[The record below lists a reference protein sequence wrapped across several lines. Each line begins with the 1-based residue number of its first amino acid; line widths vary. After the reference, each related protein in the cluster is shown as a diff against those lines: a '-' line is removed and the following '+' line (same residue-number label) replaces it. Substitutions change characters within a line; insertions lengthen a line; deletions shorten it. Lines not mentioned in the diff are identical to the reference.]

1 MGGLPR
7 SPGVN
12 ALLGLSPAGNTPT
25 QWRFVTRRFAQFID
39 NLAIT
44 DTQLQD
50 GTAKQ
55 AGVRDCLNRYFWDYS
70 SETANSLLIGSWGKQ
85 TRVRPSRDVDMIF
98 LLPPAV
104 YHRFQMRT
112 GNRQSQLLQEVKN
125 ALALTY
131 SQATMRADGQVVVVP
146 FVTTPIE
153 VSPGFLCDDGSII
166 VCDANDGGRYMTSTA
181 RAEATALA
189 EADART
195 NGNARRLARMFKQWQ
210 RHCNVPLKSFQIERL
225 AAEFLANYQNAV
237 ETYFFYDVMVRD
249 FLFYLVS
256 RSNTYITMP
265 GTGELIW
272 LGSEWLTR
280 AETAYR
286 NALAACKAELE
297 NSNILAG
304 LYWQDIFGAQIPSD
318 AS

>member
-1 MGGLPR
+1 MGALFDTIAANSLMGGLPR
-7 SPGVN
+7 SLGVN
-12 ALLGLSPAGNTPT
+12 ALLGLSPAVNTPT

-44 DTQLQD
+44 DTQLQN

-131 SQATMRADGQVVVVP
+131 S
-146 FVTTPIE
+146 
-153 VSPGFLCDDGSII
+153 VS
-166 VCDANDGGRYMTSTA
+166 ANFCAPS
-181 RAEATALA
+181 EA
-189 EADART
+189 
-195 NGNARRLARMFKQWQ
+195 Q
-210 RHCNVPLKSFQIERL
+210 CS
-225 AAEFLANYQNAV
+225 
-237 ETYFFYDVMVRD
+237 DV
-249 FLFYLVS
+249 LVF
-256 RSNTYITMP
+256 
-265 GTGELIW
+265 
-272 LGSEWLTR
+272 TR
-280 AETAYR
+280 
-286 NALAACKAELE
+286 N
-297 NSNILAG
+297 
-304 LYWQDIFGAQIPSD
+304 
-318 AS
+318 